1 MSTSGVDS
9 ISVTLTFILGRKTV
23 TISEYLR
30 LRPGSILVL
39 DPMPDDMV
47 EILANGKLIGRGAV
61 NVRGDRISVELR
73 ERLRAA

>member
-1 MSTSGVDS
+1 MSTRGVDS
-9 ISVTLTFILGRKTV
+9 ISVTLTFILGRKTLS
-23 TISEYLR
+23 IAEYLR
-30 LRPGSILVL
+30 LRTGSIVVL

-73 ERLRAA
+73 ERIKAA